1 MKNIG
6 FIGLGHMGAPM
17 AKNLLAAGFAVRV
30 FDIVPEVVAPL
41 VAGGAIAVDSV
52 AAATQDADVV
62 FTMLQTGEQVR
73 NVCLGEQ
80 GIFANAKKSLLYI
93 DCSSID
99 ITVAHELHAYA
110 HEKNIAMLDA
120 PVSGGVSSAAAGTLT
135 IMVGG
140 RAADFQR
147 AQNLFE
153 KLGKKIIHAGAP
165 GNGQAAKICNN
176 LILGISMLAVS
187 EGFSL
192 AEKLGLDAKVFFDI
206 SNNASGQCWAMTNY
220 CPVPGI
226 LPHAPA
232 SHDYQPGF
240 TSHMML
246 KDLKLA
252 QTAAAS
258 VNAAAP
264 MGTQAAALYT
274 QFINQGNAGVDFS
287 GIIKLFQ

>member
-1 MKNIG
+1 
-6 FIGLGHMGAPM
+6 
-17 AKNLLAAGFAVRV
+17 VRV
-30 FDIVPEVVAPL
+30 FDIAAEAVASLVEV
-41 VAGGAIAVDSV
+41 GAIAAPSV
-52 AAATQDADVV
+52 AAVTHDADVV

-80 GIFANAKKSLLYI
+80 GIFVNAKKSLLYI
-93 DCSSID
+93 DSSSID
-99 ITVAHELHAYA
+99 ITVARELHAHA
-110 HEKNIAMLDA
+110 AEKGIAMLDA
-120 PVSGGVSSAAAGTLT
+120 PVSGGVASATAGTLT
-135 IMVGG
+135 IMIGG
-140 RAADFQR
+140 SNDNFQR
-147 AQNLFE
+147 AEAVLS

-176 LILGISMLAVS
+176 LILGISMVAVS

-206 SNNASGQCWAMTNY
+206 SNHASGQCWAMTNY

-232 SHDYQPGF
+232 SHDYQAGF
-240 TSHMML
+240 SAQMML

-258 VNAAAP
+258 INAALPLGAE
-264 MGTQAAALYT
+264 AAALYT
-274 QFINQGNAGVDFS
+274 VFVNQGNAGLDFS
-287 GIIKLFQ
+287 GIIRLFK